1 MRCVGRLHVLTDVE
15 RQCRFDD
22 AELARLALV
31 GGADAIQFREK
42 RGSTRGMIAI
52 ARGLAGI
59 CRDRGACLIVNDR
72 LDVALASDADGV
84 HLGREDFPP
93 SLARR
98 ILGPDRLIGASAG
111 TVEEAIAGMRAGA
124 DYIGAGPVY
133 ATGSKPDASPP
144 IGVDG
149 LRAIVRAV
157 EIPVIAIGGV
167 TVERVPEILGAGA
180 HGIAVIEAVAC
191 DPDPAAAT
199 RRLRE
204 ALEAP
209 AAGGIAP

>member
-1 MRCVGRLHVLTDVE
+1 MRRVGRLHVLTDVA
-15 RQCRFDD
+15 RQSRFDH
-22 AELARLALV
+22 AELARLALA

-42 RGSTRGMIAI
+42 SGPTRGMIEI
-52 ARGLAGI
+52 ARALAGI

-72 LDVALASDADGV
+72 LDVALAADADGV
-84 HLGREDFPP
+84 HLGLDDFPP
-93 SLARR
+93 SLARA
-98 ILGPDRLIGASAG
+98 ILGADRVIGASAR
-111 TVEEAIAGMRAGA
+111 TVEEAIEGMRAGA

-144 IGVDG
+144 IGAAG

-167 TVERVPEILGAGA
+167 TAERVAEILAAGA
-180 HGIAVIEAVAC
+180 HGIAVIEAVAG
-191 DPDPAAAT
+191 DPDPAAAA

-204 ALEAP
+204 ALDAP
-209 AAGGIAP
+209 AAGRG